1 MGYHGSF
8 FSERLY
14 NNPQSKNEENKGLR
28 AVATTSFPWMKG
40 CESSGLTRSTR
51 MISAAGGKSP
61 CQTSFWLPR
70 PYGWGRAASSDK
82 LCVSSYNSRTKNS
95 KPSFRTEIWCTIV
108 TLRVVYLGY
117 RSFRTIILYLKGL
130 AFISLYLLFMPPKTI
145 LNALSITGKS
155 RFMCNFSFALN
166 SITWQITVA

>member
-1 MGYHGSF
+1 MAHILSEIYNRWVGYTKEIFLDKKKPFAKDIPQLKNSMGYHGSF

-70 PYGWGRAASSDK
+70 PYG
-82 LCVSSYNSRTKNS
+82 
-95 KPSFRTEIWCTIV
+95 
-108 TLRVVYLGY
+108 
-117 RSFRTIILYLKGL
+117 
-130 AFISLYLLFMPPKTI
+130 
-145 LNALSITGKS
+145 
-155 RFMCNFSFALN
+155 
-166 SITWQITVA
+166 